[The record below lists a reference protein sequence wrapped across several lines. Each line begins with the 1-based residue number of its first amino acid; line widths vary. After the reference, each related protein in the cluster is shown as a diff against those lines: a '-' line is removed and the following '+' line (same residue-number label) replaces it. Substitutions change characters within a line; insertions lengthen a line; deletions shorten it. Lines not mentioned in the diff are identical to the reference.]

1 MRSAA
6 ITLSLAVAS
15 VFSVLWVVQHGNYKL
30 LYCDSWLIENR
41 QRVAQAELFTR
52 VFPQSNTPEQHKE
65 ADIYLIIAASD
76 GKLRF
81 RVKSI
86 HNVGRYHRL
95 YVTTSEYAVHLGLL
109 VLATALPSLFL
120 TGVPWVR
127 RFVRHRSGR
136 CVRCGYNLHG
146 LTEPRCPECGTRFGA
161 ALPEWDD

>member
-6 ITLSLAVAS
+6 ITLSLAAAS

-41 QRVAQAELFTR
+41 QRVALAEAMTQFAR
-52 VFPQSNTPEQHKE
+52 VTTSELDGELDT
-65 ADIYLIIAASD
+65 YLVIAASG

-86 HNVGRYHRL
+86 HNVGFYRRL
-95 YVTTSEYAVHLGLL
+95 YVTTNEYAVHLGLL

-127 RFVRHRSGR
+127 RFVWHRSGR

-146 LTEPRCPECGTRFGA
+146 LIEPRCPECGNEFESSGVY
-161 ALPEWDD
+161 